1 MGTAGRHDAPAA
13 MSPTSIFAPV
23 STPADSIFELSMFV
37 LAVTAG
43 IFVVVFGLL
52 GYAGV
57 RFRRG
62 RGDDGLQPPQG
73 YRSLEGEPPVTIRP
87 RLIGVGPFL
96 ATPPPHPRIQH

>member
-52 GYAGV
+52 VYAVV
-57 RFRRG
+57 RFRR
-62 RGDDGLQPPQG
+62 RRDDDGSEPPQVYG
-73 YRSLEGEPPVTIRP
+73 SYEVELAWRSEER
-87 RLIGVGPFL
+87 RVGKECRSRWSPY
-96 ATPPPHPRIQH
+96 H